1 MDLREGLKN
10 APLSCNLLLDLGP
23 TALPLDKPLALIQK
37 KFSHHCLLLTM
48 ARCPKWH
55 YVWRQIL
62 LPKHSFYCQKII
74 NNCHSL
80 LMDQY
85 DCHVLAFLNYC
96 HRSLLFIAA
105 LWGCI
110 LNGLLFRE
118 TQVKVLELNSAREF
132 VHSITVFSQLRPFYV
147 ESTDPFVLIQS
158 EQRPVAVVS
167 QTYKD
172 ARSVEMGLIL
182 LIFVT
187 TIQGKPFLAE

>member
-1 MDLREGLKN
+1 MAVQEVLLRTSTFTFQEQVHSNRISGKGLKN
-10 APLSCNLLLDLGP
+10 APFSRNLLLGLGP

-96 HRSLLFIAA
+96 HCPFLIIVA
-105 LWGCI
+105 LWG
-110 LNGLLFRE
+110 
-118 TQVKVLELNSAREF
+118 
-132 VHSITVFSQLRPFYV
+132 VF
-147 ESTDPFVLIQS
+147 
-158 EQRPVAVVS
+158 
-167 QTYKD
+167 
-172 ARSVEMGLIL
+172 
-182 LIFVT
+182 
-187 TIQGKPFLAE
+187 